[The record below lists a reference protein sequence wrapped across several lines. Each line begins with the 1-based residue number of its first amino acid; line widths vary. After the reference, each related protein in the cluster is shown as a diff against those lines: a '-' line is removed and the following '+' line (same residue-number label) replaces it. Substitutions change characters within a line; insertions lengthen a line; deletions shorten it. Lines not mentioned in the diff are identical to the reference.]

1 MYLTTIISE
10 KVKKISLPLLEKIPY
25 LHKYK
30 YFKDLFLI
38 DQLNSHA
45 NYLNN
50 VISKKKEFDYS
61 KYYFILNELEHVKNT
76 SNDNRINQYIEY
88 LISSLKQFDVHSKFI
103 RWNRKTKIKK
113 IALSNDTKN

>member
-50 VISKKKEFDYS
+50 VISKKK
-61 KYYFILNELEHVKNT
+61 
-76 SNDNRINQYIEY
+76 
-88 LISSLKQFDVHSKFI
+88 
-103 RWNRKTKIKK
+103 
-113 IALSNDTKN
+113 